1 MQSDVATDRFPS
13 SGTRTGTSSRPSRS
27 STGQG
32 VLDRPYSTQF
42 GGLSDLADLALTA
55 TAAGVTA
62 TTVDVFPMNGDL
74 GVFGGGEGGAPG
86 LSVAH
91 AAPGDV
97 RAP

>member
-1 MQSDVATDRFPS
+1 M
-13 SGTRTGTSSRPSRS
+13 
-27 STGQG
+27 
-32 VLDRPYSTQF
+32 
-42 GGLSDLADLALTA
+42 ADLALTA